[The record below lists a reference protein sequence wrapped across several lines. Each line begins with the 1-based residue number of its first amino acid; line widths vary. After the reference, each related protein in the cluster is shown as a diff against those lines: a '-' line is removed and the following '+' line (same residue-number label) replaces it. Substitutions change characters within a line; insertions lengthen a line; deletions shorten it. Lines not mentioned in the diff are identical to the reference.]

1 MHIARREC
9 WRLKSYFLKPTIF
22 WTFWTRCTRGFWLL
36 LAVLFL
42 HLANALTSTV
52 PMQALGASAPAALP
66 AQGTSC
72 QAGTQAPAWEWDH
85 DYFSACAPCFCFKA
99 FQRIWSLHSF
109 LCFIRNTAAVLHG
122 PAGTGDTKVQPGGR
136 WMKSRSFAWW
146 RNKQG
151 TKIPVF
157 QLKVLKKIFKKKKKG
172 NPGVTIAR

>member
-9 WRLKSYFLKPTIF
+9 WRLKLYFLKPTIF

-52 PMQALGASAPAALP
+52 PTQALGANAPAALP

-85 DYFSACAPCFCFKA
+85 DYFNACTPCFCFRESEVCIHSCASSETRLQSCMALQAQVTPKFSQEVGERNPNLSLGGETNKA
-99 FQRIWSLHSF
+99 
-109 LCFIRNTAAVLHG
+109 
-122 PAGTGDTKVQPGGR
+122 
-136 WMKSRSFAWW
+136 
-146 RNKQG
+146 
-151 TKIPVF
+151 
-157 QLKVLKKIFKKKKKG
+157 LKYQFS
-172 NPGVTIAR
+172 N

>member
-52 PMQALGASAPAALP
+52 PMQALSASAPAALP

-85 DYFSACAPCFCFKA
+85 DYFNACTPCFCFRESEVCIHSCASSETRLQCCTALQAQVTPKFSQEVGEWNPDLSLGGETNKA
-99 FQRIWSLHSF
+99 
-109 LCFIRNTAAVLHG
+109 
-122 PAGTGDTKVQPGGR
+122 
-136 WMKSRSFAWW
+136 
-146 RNKQG
+146 
-151 TKIPVF
+151 
-157 QLKVLKKIFKKKKKG
+157 LKYQFS
-172 NPGVTIAR
+172 N